1 MSTAERSGRLLTE
14 LVPAI
19 RKTAELVQEVA
30 AASREQATGISQ
42 MNKAIGHMDQVTQRN
57 AAAGEELASTAEEV
71 AAQAQSLQRLISFF
85 NITRDDR
92 DGGTRTPVG
101 EAPAKSNGAEFP
113 AAALQALSRASRPR
127 PPPSLADDGEFQ
139 RF

>member
-1 MSTAERSGRLLTE
+1 M
-14 LVPAI
+14 PAI

-42 MNKAIGHMDQVTQRN
+42 VNKAIGHMDQVTQRN

-71 AAQAQSLQRLISFF
+71 AAQAQSLQRMISFF
-85 NITRDDR
+85 IISRSDR
-92 DGGTRTPVG
+92 DGGVRHVRRRKRVQVERCGHASGLPAG
-101 EAPAKSNGAEFP
+101 ADRAPGRHGHP
-113 AAALQALSRASRPR
+113 PR
-127 PPPSLADDGEFQ
+127 SVDDGEFQ